1 MNVKSAFVRAALGT
15 AIIGAAV
22 VTTAGVAGAEVPVQA
37 GDNVSQQNADISGY
51 GSGSAAGSGHA
62 LGDMIGRL
70 LFHND
75 DN

>member
-1 MNVKSAFVRAALGT
+1 MDIKRAFVRTALGT
-15 AIIGAAV
+15 AVIAAAV
-22 VTTAGVAGAEVPVQA
+22 VTTAGVAGADVPSQPA
-37 GDNVSQQNADISGY
+37 DQISQQNSDIAGF

-75 DN
+75 N

>member
-1 MNVKSAFVRAALGT
+1 MSIKSGYVRAALGT
-15 AIIGAAV
+15 VIIGAAV
-22 VTTAGVAGAEVPVQA
+22 VVTAGAASADVQLQPV
-37 GDNVSQQNADISGY
+37 DSSQQNADISGY

>member
-1 MNVKSAFVRAALGT
+1 MNVKSALVRAALGT

-22 VTTAGVAGAEVPVQA
+22 VTTAGVANAEVQVQPA
-37 GDNVSQQNADISGY
+37 DNVSQNADISGY